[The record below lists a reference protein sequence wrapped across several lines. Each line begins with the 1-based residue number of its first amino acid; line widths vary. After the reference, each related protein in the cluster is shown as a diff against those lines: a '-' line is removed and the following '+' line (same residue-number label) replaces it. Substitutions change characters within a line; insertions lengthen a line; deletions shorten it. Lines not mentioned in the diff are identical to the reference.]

1 MMNRVW
7 VVSRGENHEGGEVIG
22 VCATHDGALALA
34 AAQKPDSGLWANQEL
49 EADGT
54 LCWSSGCDWL
64 EIRLFTVGP

>member
-1 MMNRVW
+1 MNRVW
-7 VVSRGENHEGGEVIG
+7 VVSRGEDHEGGEVIG

-34 AAQKPDSGLWANQEL
+34 AEQRAYLGPWEKEL

-54 LCWSSGCDWL
+54 LRWSSDCDWL

>member
-34 AAQKPDSGLWANQEL
+34 AALFPRAEMRSL

-54 LCWSSGCDWL
+54 LCWSNDRDWL